1 MSDQTFAA
9 HEIKPGAVIEVGHP
23 FIREVYSKHDGEGGN
38 CEAIG
43 WRPGTRGEQVSQDDF
58 DMVADAVGTQIL
70 TVVSVHKPGK
80 FPARVFYTRRWRDP
94 DGVEFGKTHLR
105 VTVMQS
111 FRTIVRGYRHDYRMA
126 TEHNKLERTTE
137 KSMTSVQR
145 PAEAEVNTFS
155 IVSPVDGVGPLPAVS
170 ITINAEGRIQ
180 GVVSCDGPSTPTIS
194 VMADKL
200 TINGHEVSYEMF
212 SSFLAGDWPKF

>member
-1 MSDQTFAA
+1 
-9 HEIKPGAVIEVGHP
+9 
-23 FIREVYSKHDGEGGN
+23 
-38 CEAIG
+38 
-43 WRPGTRGEQVSQDDF
+43 
-58 DMVADAVGTQIL
+58 MVADAVGTQIL

-155 IVSPVDGVGPLPAVS
+155 EPQSVYARYNS
-170 ITINAEGRIQ
+170 AELEALRRKYGRR
-180 GVVSCDGPSTPTIS
+180 
-194 VMADKL
+194 K
-200 TINGHEVSYEMF
+200 
-212 SSFLAGDWPKF
+212 